1 MKRNIIAYY
10 DMLRITENVISDI
23 PLPIVSDLNF
33 FYLRPFYFYLA
44 KKKKNKKRDIQ
55 TLDSVAGVKETPQGF
70 FIGQDLG
77 ANIARRLDRTIII

>member
-33 FYLRPFYFYLA
+33 FLSSSTLFLSY
-44 KKKKNKKRDIQ
+44 KKKFTR
-55 TLDSVAGVKETPQGF
+55 KEIYKPSTVSRV
-70 FIGQDLG
+70 L
-77 ANIARRLDRTIII
+77 RRLHRVFL

>member
-33 FYLRPFYFYLA
+33 FYLRLLYFYLA
-44 KKKKNKKRDIQ
+44 KKNLQEKRYTNPRQ
-55 TLDSVAGVKETPQGF
+55 CRGC
-70 FIGQDLG
+70 
-77 ANIARRLDRTIII
+77 

>member
-33 FYLRPFYFYLA
+33 FYLRLLYFYLA
-44 KKKKNKKRDIQ
+44 KKKFTR
-55 TLDSVAGVKETPQGF
+55 KEIYKPSTVSRVLRKLHRVF
-70 FIGQDLG
+70 L
-77 ANIARRLDRTIII
+77 

>member
-33 FYLRPFYFYLA
+33 FFLRLLYFYLA
-44 KKKKNKKRDIQ
+44 KSIYKERDIQ

-70 FIGQDLG
+70 L
-77 ANIARRLDRTIII
+77 

>member
-1 MKRNIIAYY
+1 
-10 DMLRITENVISDI
+10 MLRITENVISDI

-33 FYLRPFYFYLA
+33 FFIFVYFISILQ
-44 KKKKNKKRDIQ
+44 KKIYKKRDIQ
-55 TLDSVAGVKETPQGF
+55 TLDSVEGVKETPQGF

>member
-33 FYLRPFYFYLA
+33 FYLRLLYFYLA
-44 KKKKNKKRDIQ
+44 KSIYKKRDIQ

>member
-33 FYLRPFYFYLA
+33 FIFVYFISILQ
-44 KKKKNKKRDIQ
+44 KVFTRQEIEKPSIVSRV
-55 TLDSVAGVKETPQGF
+55 L
-70 FIGQDLG
+70 
-77 ANIARRLDRTIII
+77 RRLDRVFL